1 MLFLQFLHLRLQGAH
16 LRHRAVSA
24 QLQREQDGLDDQR
37 QDDNRCAE
45 GVGAQRRLELV
56 RGPGQRDVERLGQR
70 VDEPEVHTAV
80 ELGNREV
87 FGVAVEQINFLGTG
101 EQQGRNFNRLT
112 GLHRNAALVDIL
124 RGHRLPLA
132 QASLLQ
138 TVARADFVAL
148 ARDQRHHPVFVGK
161 ADPAA
166 GADDPAGLA
175 GGRVQ
180 PLFGVGRRLGDL
192 AVLVFAQFALEHR
205 DIAGG
210 GVAVVDHLV
219 VAVDGADRRKGHAL
233 RAIVIKPV
241 GEPEQVVV
249 DHLDPPLDTN
259 AGGRGGFE
267 GQRRVGRQ
275 FVARDHGPLRLGV
288 NQRATDRRHP
298 VVGDVVATPAVL
310 RVQQVD
316 EGRGRVHG
324 LAVAGQGQVIEN
336 RAGQVQRS
344 GQHAGVDGNA
354 LVTVQ
359 RRAARDDGRNR
370 LPVCSGDGQPAR
382 ATFAALIARLRRV
395 HLWLR
400 LRSQRRKDLRQ
411 EGLHRKDQQQ
421 RNADGQ
427 EHIAHVFIHNRCPV
441 TRGLSGWGRGVGR
454 VLGRVVSSH
463 GAAAIG
469 RTAILCAAALSHH
482 RRTSAL
488 PCIWD
493 RVIAVTTPGVTT
505 ADPPY
510 GQPAPTQGTVPLQ
523 GFERVDAARGL
534 IAAGWRQPGR
544 YQQTVANDR
553 NGDEAAAPAH
563 GSPRGQPA
571 GAWLGVRCAH
581 GFCAP
586 AVASASL
593 VPVRARR
600 ARSPSRR
607 SLPNGAITA
616 PRLAIQT

>member
-16 LRHRAVSA
+16 LRHRAVGA
-24 QLQREQDGLDDQR
+24 QLQREQDGLDDQGE
-37 QDDNRCAE
+37 DDDRRTK

-70 VDEPEVHTAV
+70 VDEPEVHTPV
-80 ELGNREV
+80 ELGDREIL
-87 FGVAVEQINFLGTG
+87 GVAVEQVDFLGAG
-101 EQQGRNFNRLT
+101 KQQGGNLNRLT
-112 GLHRNAALVDIL
+112 RLNRNTALVDVL
-124 RGHRLPLA
+124 RGHGLPLS
-132 QASLLQ
+132 QTSLLQ
-138 TVARADFVAL
+138 AVARADFVAL

-219 VAVDGADRRKGHAL
+219 VAVDGTDRRKGHAL

-288 NQRATDRRHP
+288 DQRATDRRHP

-316 EGRGRVHG
+316 EGRGRIHG

-344 GQHAGVDGNA
+344 GQHAGVDGDA

-382 ATFAALIARLRRV
+382 ATFAALIARLRRG

-441 TRGLSGWGRGVGR
+441 TRGLSGWGRVLVRR
-454 VLGRVVSSH
+454 VSGH
-463 GAAAIG
+463 GAAAVG
-469 RTAILCAAALSHH
+469 WTAGVRTAVGGGRLP
-482 RRTSAL
+482 RYRL

-493 RVIAVTTPGVTT
+493 RVVPLTTPGVTA

-510 GQPAPTQGTVPLQ
+510 RQPAPAQGSVPLQ
-523 GFERVDAARGL
+523 GLERVDAARRL
-534 IAAGWRQPGR
+534 IATGWRQPRR
-544 YQQTVANDR
+544 YQETVANDR
-553 NGDEAAAPAH
+553 KRDEAAAPAH
-563 GSPRGQPA
+563 GPPRGQPA
-571 GAWLGVRCAH
+571 RARLGVRRAH
-581 GFCAP
+581 GFGAP
-586 AVASASL
+586 VVASGSL

-607 SLPNGAITA
+607 NLPKGAITA